1 MEYFMDMKDL
11 LCVELE
17 EYEEQ
22 MKMKGKVAAGDLEAV
37 HKITDIIKN
46 ILKINLLGDEVEEMS
61 GGSSYEGGSSY
72 ARGGGRGRGRNA
84 RRDSMGRYASYEG
97 GYSEEGGSY
106 RRGGSSYEGGQGGHV
121 MGGQGGNMG
130 GGSSYARG
138 GRGGNQGGGN
148 RGGGR
153 GGYSRE
159 GGYSRDGAK
168 EYMMEQLEEW
178 IDEAENPKQK
188 EALHKCMQALE
199 RA

>member
-17 EYEEQ
+17 EYETQ
-22 MKMKGKVAAGDLEAV
+22 MQMKGKVAAGDLEAV
-37 HKITDIIKN
+37 HKLTDIIKN
-46 ILKINLLGDEVEEMS
+46 ILKINLLGEEVEEMS

-84 RRDSMGRYASYEG
+84 RRDSMGRYSSYEG

-106 RRGGSSYEGGQGGHV
+106 RRGGSSYEGGQGGQM
-121 MGGQGGNMG
+121 MGNQGGNMG

-138 GRGGNQGGGN
+138 GRGG
-148 RGGGR
+148 GR
-153 GGYSRE
+153 SSYAGGYSRN
-159 GGYSRDGAK
+159 GAK
-168 EYMMEQLEEW
+168 DYMMDKIEEMME
-178 IDEAENPKQK
+178 EAENGKQR
-188 EALHKCMQALE
+188 EALQKCMQALE